1 MESLAFS
8 FGHFWSR
15 RLISVF
21 AFCFFRWVVF
31 GTIFG
36 EERYCEAFPGDYD
49 KGKNKGGGEACSTLY
64 LGSGIGMACWVNS
77 TEEQGH
83 PGRSFYLAFGAGL
96 GLE

>member
-49 KGKNKGGGEACSTLY
+49 KGKNKGEGRLALLY
-64 LGSGIGMACWVNS
+64 TWDLELGWPVG
-77 TEEQGH
+77 
-83 PGRSFYLAFGAGL
+83 
-96 GLE
+96 

>member
-1 MESLAFS
+1 MDPLAFS

-49 KGKNKGGGEACSTLY
+49 KGKNKGAGGGLLY
-64 LGSGIGMACWVNS
+64 SIPGIWNWDGLLGELDRGARASG
-77 TEEQGH
+77 
-83 PGRSFYLAFGAGL
+83 
-96 GLE
+96 